1 MNILFSERLRELRT
15 RNGTRQSTLAKY
27 IHRSPCSISNYENG
41 VNSPDLETLV
51 RIADFYGVSTDY
63 LLGRTDF
70 ASAPSCLPRAIYGQY
85 TVGRFLELLK
95 RLPGSDRKFLV
106 HCLNLLESAGLREK

>member
-1 MNILFSERLRELRT
+1 MIILFPERLRT
-15 RNGTRQSTLAKY
+15 RNGIKQSTLAEFL
-27 IHRSPCSISNYENG
+27 HLSPSSISNYENG

-51 RIADFYGVSTDY
+51 QIADFYRVSTDY

-70 ASAPSCLPRAIYGQY
+70 ASAPSCLPRVIYGQY
-85 TVGRFLELLK
+85 TVGRFLELLG

-106 HCLNLLESAGLREK
+106 HCLGLMESARLPKEK